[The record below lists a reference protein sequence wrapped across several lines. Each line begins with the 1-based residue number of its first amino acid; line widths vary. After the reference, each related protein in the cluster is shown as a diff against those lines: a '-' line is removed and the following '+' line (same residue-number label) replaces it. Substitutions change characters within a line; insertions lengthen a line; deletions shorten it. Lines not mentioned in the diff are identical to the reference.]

1 MKKVKNELIVFFT
14 LLIIFSGLSYF
25 LIFIS
30 KAPKPEDS
38 SSALA
43 LVYSPF
49 FAAIVTRLIFDRNI
63 KQLGWKFGH
72 IKYLGIALMIPIIYG
87 TVIYGISWLINV
99 GEVKEQIYILGT
111 TSPKGAQV
119 ILLCVIGVLVRS
131 IGAFGEEVG
140 WRGFLTPRLY
150 RITNFTATS
159 IIIGAVWTLWHLPLM
174 IMTDYGNEFSI
185 LKLLISAVTLIS
197 ISFMLTWLRIKSG
210 SLWVGLFYHASHNFF
225 IQDFFDQIFV
235 EIGQNKFVLT
245 EMGLGLCLTS
255 IIIGIIFWNLRKKL
269 EKPDYYNIT

>member
-1 MKKVKNELIVFFT
+1 MEKTKKEIAVFFV
-14 LLIIFSGLSYF
+14 LLLIFSGLSYL
-25 LIFIS
+25 LIFLS

-38 SSALA
+38 PSALA

-49 FAAIVTRLIFDRNI
+49 FAAIFTRLIFDKNI
-63 KQLGWKFGH
+63 KQLGWQFGK
-72 IKYLGIALMIPIIYG
+72 IKYLGIALLIPIIYG
-87 TVIYGISWLINV
+87 TAIYGISWLIKV

-111 TSPKGAQV
+111 SSPKAAKV
-119 ILLCVIGVLVRS
+119 IVLCVIGVLIRS

-150 RITNFTATS
+150 KITNLTTTS
-159 IIIGAVWTLWHLPLM
+159 VIIGIVWTLWHLPLM
-174 IMTDYGNEFSI
+174 IMTDYGNEISI
-185 LKLLISAVTLIS
+185 LKLLISAVSLIS

-235 EIGQNKFVLT
+235 EIGQNKYFLT

-255 IIIGIIFWNLRKKL
+255 IIIGIIFWNLRNKL
-269 EKPDYYNIT
+269 VKPDYYNIN